1 MNCTDLISVGIICVM
16 THLETSKNAKGFLMF
31 FWLVFSRGKI
41 RVLFFYN
48 VALISDVQE
57 SDSVVHTHIYVCVCV
72 YSFSDFF
79 PL

>member
-1 MNCTDLISVGIICVM
+1 MQR
-16 THLETSKNAKGFLMF
+16 FLMFFFF

-57 SDSVVHTHIYVCVCV
+57 SHSVIYI

>member
-1 MNCTDLISVGIICVM
+1 MQSFFSVFLACV
-16 THLETSKNAKGFLMF
+16 FQ
-31 FWLVFSRGKI
+31 GKI

-57 SDSVVHTHIYVCVCV
+57 SESVLHTYIYIHVCVCV
-72 YSFSDFF
+72 CVCVYIYSFSDFF